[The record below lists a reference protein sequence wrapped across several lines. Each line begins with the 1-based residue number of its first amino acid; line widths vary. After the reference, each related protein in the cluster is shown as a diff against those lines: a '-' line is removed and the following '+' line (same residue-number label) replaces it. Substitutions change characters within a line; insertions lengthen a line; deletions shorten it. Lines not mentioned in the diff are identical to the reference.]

1 MTIEELFGTLQMA
14 VVAGWR
20 KHLRS
25 AKYSK
30 HMALDEFYKEMP
42 DKVDDLIEAWMGAHG
57 KKVGNFTNILT
68 SSNLNTLKY
77 LTELKRVCKEGRT
90 LMGGND
96 ELNSLLDDIINLINT
111 TLYKVK
117 ELSESRIK
125 DLKDFVSEALVNEAK
140 DPGQAIKD
148 MYEEDGY
155 LVSVASCWA
164 WLEEFDWAL
173 MSDSEYVDAI
183 KDINDSLTTG
193 IIRSRYLKALKAM
206 QKMTRE
212 NAYNYIKN
220 MVADESELEEFDI
233 EL

>member
-1 MTIEELFGTLQMA
+1 MTIEELFGTLQMS

-117 ELSESRIK
+117 ELSESNIM
-125 DLKDFVSEALVNEAK
+125 DLKDFVNEALVNEAK

-148 MYEEDGY
+148 MYEDDGD

-164 WLEEFDWAL
+164 WLEELDWAL
-173 MSDSEYVDAI
+173 MSDSEYIAAI
-183 KDINDSLTTG
+183 DDINDSIGKSL
-193 IIRSRYLKALKAM
+193 IRQRYLKALKAM

-220 MVADESELEEFDI
+220 MVDDESELEDYSI